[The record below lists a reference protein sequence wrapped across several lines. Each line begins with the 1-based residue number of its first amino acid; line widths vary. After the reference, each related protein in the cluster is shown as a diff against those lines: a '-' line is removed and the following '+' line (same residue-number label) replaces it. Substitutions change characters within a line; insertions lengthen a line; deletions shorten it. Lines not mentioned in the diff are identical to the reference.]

1 MLDAVHRLR
10 KDSDIKTLFAK
21 GKGVFDST
29 CGIKYR
35 VNGLPVARIA
45 IVVGK
50 TVSKNAVVRNR
61 VRRRLREIMRAR
73 LPRIKPGF
81 DLVLIARAAA
91 IRKTFVELE
100 TTMDGVLRRSRL
112 V

>member
-1 MLDAVHRLR
+1 MLDASHRLR

-21 GKGVFDST
+21 GKSVFDSA
-29 CGIKYR
+29 CGLKYR
-35 VNGLPVARIA
+35 ANGLPASRVA
-45 IVVGK
+45 VVAGH

-73 LPRIKPGF
+73 LPKIKPGF
-81 DLVLIARAAA
+81 DIVLIVRVPA
-91 IRKTFVELE
+91 IRKTFAELE
-100 TTMDGVLRRSRL
+100 AVIDGVLRRSPL